1 MKKRK
6 AILSKH
12 FTLTV
17 PPNINFYL
25 SFKKIKIKNRNFRN
39 SPLCYLQNQLVP
51 RATTGPKSGP
61 SVPKTAKRHPLHTTR
76 YQVSVHLHFL
86 KSQKSYEKVLKPF
99 DFRTFSGPSDWI
111 RTSGLLNPIQARYQT
126 SPHPENAGLCVG
138 QLMYNTMLEK
148 KKQPLF
154 EKIFKLGGTP
164 FAGAPPGRFTLWAAG
179 WKTGY
184 RPGSPCSVVPVP
196 PDTSPWSE
204 PA

>member
-76 YQVSVHLHFL
+76 YQVPVHLHFL

-126 SPHPENAGLCVG
+126 SPHPEIWSCEPDSLCMIPRSAGKINPFL
-138 QLMYNTMLEK
+138 Q
-148 KKQPLF
+148 
-154 EKIFKLGGTP
+154 KIFTADLYFNRGSAVHKV
-164 FAGAPPGRFTLWAAG
+164 TLWAVG

-184 RPGSPCSVVPVP
+184 RPGRPCSGGPVP
-196 PDTSPWSE
+196 PDTSLWTG

>member
-1 MKKRK
+1 MSEVTTFQRFPQPFNFPSHWTGRGFK
-6 AILSKH
+6 SKH
-12 FTLTV
+12 LLMASYPHKTKKAGHQRPSA
-17 PPNINFYL
+17 PPASRYSL
-25 SFKKIKIKNRNFRN
+25 VFKAF
-39 SPLCYLQNQLVP
+39 SY
-51 RATTGPKSGP
+51 
-61 SVPKTAKRHPLHTTR
+61 AK
-76 YQVSVHLHFL
+76 L
-86 KSQKSYEKVLKPF
+86 KSPQPIVSSTE
-99 DFRTFSGPSDWI
+99 DFRGPSDWI

-138 QLMYNTMLEK
+138 QLMYNTTLEK

-184 RPGSPCSVVPVP
+184 RPGSPCSVAPVP

>member
-76 YQVSVHLHFL
+76 YQVSVHLHFS

-126 SPHPENAGLCVG
+126 SPHPEIAGGHQPNSLCIIPR
-138 QLMYNTMLEK
+138 LPEK
-148 KKQPLF
+148 SKPFLQNSQ
-154 EKIFKLGGTP
+154 KIFQAKFVTFYP
-164 FAGAPPGRFTLWAAG
+164 PAPCTI
-179 WKTGY
+179 
-184 RPGSPCSVVPVP
+184 
-196 PDTSPWSE
+196 
-204 PA
+204 

>member
-76 YQVSVHLHFL
+76 YQVSVHLHFS

-126 SPHPENAGLCVG
+126 SPHPDKTIENTGFLSGSLLIFSSVTRLIFTFSVYHQRAEKSTFSALFLRPHK
-138 QLMYNTMLEK
+138 LMSLT
-148 KKQPLF
+148 
-154 EKIFKLGGTP
+154 
-164 FAGAPPGRFTLWAAG
+164 R
-179 WKTGY
+179 
-184 RPGSPCSVVPVP
+184 R
-196 PDTSPWSE
+196 
-204 PA
+204 

>member
-76 YQVSVHLHFL
+76 YQVSVHLHFS

-126 SPHPENAGLCVG
+126 SPHPEVAALIGRLDYITTSC
-138 QLMYNTMLEK
+138 EK
-148 KKQPLF
+148 MQVF
-154 EKIFKLGGTP
+154 FSIFLDFFRKP
-164 FAGAPPGRFTLWAAG
+164 F
-179 WKTGY
+179 
-184 RPGSPCSVVPVP
+184 
-196 PDTSPWSE
+196 
-204 PA
+204 

>member
-61 SVPKTAKRHPLHTTR
+61 SVPKTTKRHPLPTTR

-126 SPHPENAGLCVG
+126 SPHPEIYVSHVT
-138 QLMYNTMLEK
+138 QLLYYTTPER
-148 KKQPLF
+148 KKQALF
-154 EKIFKLGGTP
+154 QKKFVL
-164 FAGAPPGRFTLWAAG
+164 AGANIRLHKLKRPSVTYFFIHTTSKYSKKDKRQMAG
-179 WKTGY
+179 DISDW
-184 RPGSPCSVVPVP
+184 PV
-196 PDTSPWSE
+196 
-204 PA
+204 